1 MTGIIS
7 TFAPVPGSIE
17 GFIYTKLT
25 PNKSG
30 IGGMVEV
37 LIQSFLLSVITY
49 YWENHSELIW
59 INWVL
64 IIFFTISMALPIL
77 GLLANKKNSK

>member
-1 MTGIIS
+1 
-7 TFAPVPGSIE
+7 
-17 GFIYTKLT
+17 
-25 PNKSG
+25 
-30 IGGMVEV
+30 MVEV

-49 YWENHSELIW
+49 YWVNHSELIW

-77 GLLANKKNSK
+77 GLLANKKQQVINL